1 MIGPLRSALSNR
13 DGNIPFANVTT
24 MEEILSDS
32 VAATRV
38 INVTLAIFSAVAL
51 FLAAIG
57 LYGVLAYQVARR
69 LHEIGVRIAL
79 GATSSDVVGLVFQK
93 GMLLVALGL
102 GLGLG
107 LIVALW
113 ATRLLEQ
120 QLFSIVSTD
129 PATYIGVAVCFV
141 FVGAMACLVP
151 AFRAVRIDPVEAFR
165 GE

>member
-1 MIGPLRSALSNR
+1 VRFQTAI
-13 DGNIPFANVTT
+13 
-24 MEEILSDS
+24 
-32 VAATRV
+32 AT
-38 INVTLAIFSAVAL
+38 

-79 GATSSDVVGLVFQK
+79 GATSSNVVRLVFQK
-93 GMLLVALGL
+93 GMLLVAL

-151 AFRAVRIDPVEAFR
+151 ALRAVRIDPVEAFR